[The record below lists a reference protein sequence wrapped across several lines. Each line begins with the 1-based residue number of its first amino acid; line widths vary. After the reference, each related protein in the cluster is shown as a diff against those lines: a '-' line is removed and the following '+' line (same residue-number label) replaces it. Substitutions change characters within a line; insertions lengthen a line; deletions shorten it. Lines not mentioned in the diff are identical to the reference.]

1 MSWMHS
7 HESKGQGTQWT
18 QRGSQ
23 ETGGKSINTHG
34 VDGTAGKRCFARSKH
49 KADDVVSQKMITRR
63 SCSQRW
69 ERNPRGTRIWPEN
82 VGVRTWT
89 TLASA
94 EHTTTTQQQTNYRA
108 HRDDNIDALSD
119 TGVTR
124 VYVVVSIRMHKNGQR
139 NEEYRSRNAG
149 LRVKTR
155 GKHDSQKCHWQRASQ
170 LFTWWDRPQKT
181 YSRKTCKLD
190 HFELPLLLH
199 LIT

>member
-94 EHTTTTQQQTNYRA
+94 EHTTTDSNRRTTEHTVMTISTHCRTQVLHECTLSYPSGCTRMGKGTKNIGPGTQDYESKHEANMILRSATGNVPA
-108 HRDDNIDALSD
+108 NCSHDGTVHRRRTAERHANLIIL
-119 TGVTR
+119 
-124 VYVVVSIRMHKNGQR
+124 N
-139 NEEYRSRNAG
+139 
-149 LRVKTR
+149 
-155 GKHDSQKCHWQRASQ
+155 CHYFCIW
-170 LFTWWDRPQKT
+170 
-181 YSRKTCKLD
+181 
-190 HFELPLLLH
+190 
-199 LIT
+199 